1 MSLRFACKKEGR
13 EKKKKKK
20 EKRMETFYPFWN
32 KIKRQPIRNRIIDTD
47 PRLRIRITIELNRH
61 AGHAFLSA

>member
-1 MSLRFACKKEGR
+1 
-13 EKKKKKK
+13 
-20 EKRMETFYPFWN
+20 METFYPFRN